1 MLNKGDFSG
10 ELHGL
15 DYGDLWGNFFMK
27 MIKQFVFW
35 LILLC
40 AQFLSI
46 CLLSWHL
53 LAQIDFAYPLGYR
66 LLHLDKH
73 IAEFSPQNYYKH
85 GFEYTTPQ
93 EHWSL
98 FSSICDSIQHGG
110 KNLADIAYVM
120 PSGISVPLMH
130 QAEITHLQDV
140 SNLVDFFYKAGI
152 LATVL
157 WLIFFAIAFKW
168 RIGLPSLKR
177 IFAGFGVCVALTG
190 GVIFLVGPV
199 EVFYW
204 FHVKIFPDGHQ
215 WFFYYR
221 ESLMTTLMKAPDIF
235 AFITVLFLGLFT
247 FIWSVSA
254 YGMAFLLKKMPRN
267 ISM

>member
-1 MLNKGDFSG
+1 
-10 ELHGL
+10 
-15 DYGDLWGNFFMK
+15 MK
-27 MIKQFVFW
+27 MIHRFIFW
-35 LILLC
+35 LNLLC
-40 AQFLSI
+40 AQFLTI
-46 CLLSWHL
+46 CLLTWPL

-66 LLHLDKH
+66 LLHLEKP
-73 IAEFSPQNYYKH
+73 IAAFSPQTFYKH

-93 EHWSL
+93 EHWNL
-98 FSSICDSIQHGG
+98 FSRICDSIQHGG
-110 KNLADIAYVM
+110 RHLADIAYVM
-120 PSGISVPLMH
+120 PNGISVPLMH

-152 LATVL
+152 LAAL
-157 WLIFFAIAFKW
+157 AWLICFSMTFKW

-177 IFAGFGVCVALTG
+177 IFAGFGVFVALTG
-190 GVIFLVGPV
+190 GVVFLVGPV
-199 EVFYW
+199 DVFYW
-204 FHVKIFPDGHQ
+204 LHVKIFPDGHQ

-235 AFITVLFLGLFT
+235 AFIAVLFLGLFT
-247 FIWSVSA
+247 FLWSAST